1 MLPWCG
7 CRDYH
12 LLLGMGANK
21 FFFFPTQISLSLA
34 LSTNLKSKTNIT
46 SKYLS
51 LFHVLFSSLA
61 LASQILLI
69 MIEYHMH
76 FLFLFLSFLN
86 HTFPPPETGLLI
98 PAQCWSAALG
108 RVGLMPPVP
117 GTVGR
122 NKLLR
127 SSSKCKV
134 ERSRFRIIKKSFSI
148 SCLLPFVS
156 FQCWGFPHALPSPYI
171 YPA

>member
-1 MLPWCG
+1 
-7 CRDYH
+7 
-12 LLLGMGANK
+12 MGANN
-21 FFFFPTQISLSLA
+21 FFFFPTQISLSMA
-34 LSTNLKSKTNIT
+34 LSTNLKSQTNIT

-51 LFHVLFSSLA
+51 LFHVFFSSLA
-61 LASQILLI
+61 LASQILLT
-69 MIEYHMH
+69 MLEYLMH

-86 HTFPPPETGLLI
+86 YTSPPQKKTELLI
-98 PAQCWSAALG
+98 PAQCWSSAALG
-108 RVGLMPPVP
+108 RVCLMPPVP

-122 NKLLR
+122 NKLLW

-171 YPA
+171 YLA

>member
-1 MLPWCG
+1 
-7 CRDYH
+7 
-12 LLLGMGANK
+12 MGANK

-86 HTFPPPETGLLI
+86 HTFPPLKLDFSFLHSVDLL
-98 PAQCWSAALG
+98 PWDVWDL
-108 RVGLMPPVP
+108 
-117 GTVGR
+117 
-122 NKLLR
+122 
-127 SSSKCKV
+127 
-134 ERSRFRIIKKSFSI
+134 
-148 SCLLPFVS
+148 CLL
-156 FQCWGFPHALPSPYI
+156 FPALLEGISY
-171 YPA
+171 YEALQNVKWKEAGLE